1 MKELEFQK
9 CFEATISELKNIV
22 KNGRVLGNFIVGVY
36 EPLQF
41 IRIDALEPK
50 DYPNGIA
57 NNSVFLEFAIDFKEC
72 KVELHNEGHIYLSPK
87 DLATPKYKYYAMKSM
102 HDVAVDKG
110 FKKFRKS
117 KFKNEKDLANKIST
131 YYNKIMEY
139 VIEYTGGYPYKQGIE
154 Q

>member
-1 MKELEFQK
+1 MKELEYQK
-9 CFEATISELKNIV
+9 CFEATISELKNMA
-22 KNGRVLGNFIVGVY
+22 KNGRVLGTFIDGMCNS
-36 EPLQF
+36 LQF

-57 NNSVFLEFAIDFKEC
+57 NNSIFLEFAIDFEDC
-72 KVELHNEGHIYLSPK
+72 IVELHNEGHIYLSPK
-87 DLATPKYKYYAMKSM
+87 DLATPKYRYYAMKSM
-102 HDVAVDKG
+102 HEVASDKG

-117 KFKNEKDLANKIST
+117 KFKNEKNLVNKIST
-131 YYNKIMEY
+131 YYNNVMEC